1 MSAPTR
7 RKDGYT
13 RQPRYNKEG
22 LTDAHMKLAKYAAVF
37 GDNEDW
43 KELLESTTY
52 ANTPVLAYPLKNRG
66 YLRDKK
72 NRWREQFAKG
82 KLNLP
87 PLDIEEIL
95 SSFSRNDIITKIYNL
110 SSEDEEDMPLQP
122 TASTT
127 RRRPPATTGRP
138 AATDAASSTSQGSN
152 LDASFTNDDAA
163 AANNATSTTTAV
175 AVRRQTPSDSFQ
187 LSFAIGNRNF
197 LGLGCVLRDTYPT
210 DGLGSMKVRSV
221 ILTKRVQDEK
231 DAENYRLFT
240 HGDSAQQGMGY
251 TKLKLQYP
259 NVAREDKDD
268 MANIIGQIIMDDATG
283 IADHDEAMVQELTM
297 NAKKTVENLVTQWQD
312 DYGPSYRL
320 QNGAPNTS
328 EVILL
333 STPIEDENKGCLLLH
348 NAFFNGSSLNR
359 PIGGEFKRRYI
370 EDDAGRRFAI
380 WKLAILEQGIRP
392 DVEPSSSSDKIS
404 NPTSQVR
411 TLLKGLGFKSSNR
424 G

>member
-37 GDNEDW
+37 GSNEDW
-43 KELLESTTY
+43 NELLESTTY
-52 ANTPVLAYPLKNRG
+52 ANTPVLAYPLINRG

-72 NRWREQFAKG
+72 KSWREQFAKG

-95 SSFSRNDIITKIYNL
+95 SSFSRNNIITKIYNL

-175 AVRRQTPSDSFQ
+175 AVRRQMPSDSFQ
-187 LSFAIGNRNF
+187 LKFAIGNINY
-197 LGLGCVLRDTYPT
+197 LGLGCVLRDAYPT
-210 DGLGSMKVRSV
+210 NGLGSMKVRSV
-221 ILTKRVQDEK
+221 LLIKRVQNEK
-231 DAENYRLFT
+231 DAEYWRLFS
-240 HGDSAQQGMGY
+240 HGDSAQQGMGC

-259 NVAREDKDD
+259 NVTREDKDD
-268 MANIIGQIIMDDATG
+268 MANVIGQVIMDDATG
-283 IADHDEAMVQELTM
+283 IADQDEPMIQELTL
-297 NAKKTVENLVTQWQD
+297 NAKKTVENLVNQYQD

-320 QNGAPNTS
+320 QNGAPNMS
-328 EVILL
+328 EVIL

-348 NAFFNGSSLNR
+348 NAFFNGSSLDR
-359 PIGGEFKRRYI
+359 PIGGEYKRRYI
-370 EDDAGRRFAI
+370 EDDTGRKFAI